1 MSRAVRIV
9 RQSQLISP
17 WGVGQMIN
25 FPEGESLMVA
35 GLDAWE
41 DTYEEAHDGKEEYI
55 IEEDRLKK
63 RLNVDHF
70 RLPPDYRRHG
80 KGVQNPD
87 LSIPFIRFP
96 QWHYCY
102 RCGAM
107 EFLPLYEDKLPRC
120 KGPRFDKGRSCYDWP
135 EYRRQLLMPI
145 RFIVICGKGHIEDFP
160 FMEWVHNGN
169 EFTNECRLR
178 YNIRH
183 ASSALGAIRIT
194 CSCGKERPMSGSFDP
209 DALIRI
215 GKRCSGQRPWL
226 GEDKEEAKGCSE
238 DLHTVQRG
246 AANVYFPAV
255 RSSIYLPNLEE
266 IADKRINEIIEKYWH
281 YLKTKKNGQLIRERF
296 EAIADQKHVDIEE
309 LYNAGIKRD
318 KLFISMDD
326 QIKSEENFRKAE
338 FDALFNLVGKSTQ
351 DLYITSGRLDSY
363 SDIVSKYFSRVLLIH
378 RLRETRALVGFS
390 RLLPE
395 DGTDDMI
402 KKSNLSKSPDIN
414 WLPAITVRGEGI
426 FLEFN
431 NSLIQE
437 WEKRKS
443 VISRAQHLIGNY
455 NRARLGYKLPE
466 RILNPKFI
474 LLHTFAHLI
483 INQFSLKCGYGSS
496 SLRERIYCNIEN
508 EDSIMNSILIYTASG
523 DSEGSMGG
531 LVKQGDPGNLEDIIS
546 NALYEAE
553 WCSSDPICIESK
565 GQGPGSCNL
574 AACHN
579 CALLPETSCEEGN
592 RLLDRAL
599 LIGKYNEVD
608 LGYFTTNK

>member
-1 MSRAVRIV
+1 MRIV

-17 WGVGQMIN
+17 WGIGQMIN

-41 DTYEEAHDGKEEYI
+41 ETYMEARDGKDEFI

-70 RLPPDYRRHG
+70 RLPPDYRHHG
-80 KGVQNPD
+80 KGVQNPE
-87 LSIPFIRFP
+87 LSIPFVRFP

-107 EFLPLYEDKLPRC
+107 EFLSLYEDKLPRC
-120 KGPRFDKGRSCYDWP
+120 RGRLFEQGRSCHNWP
-135 EYRRQLLMPI
+135 QYRRQLLMPI
-145 RFIVICGKGHIEDFP
+145 RFIVICGKGHVEDFP
-160 FMEWVHNGN
+160 CMEWVHNGN
-169 EFTNECRLR
+169 NFTEECKLR

-194 CSCGKERPMSGSFDP
+194 CTCDASRSMVGSFNK
-209 DALIRI
+209 DALIRLGI
-215 GKRCSGQRPWL
+215 RCSGQRPWL
-226 GEDKEEAKGCSE
+226 GEDKVEAKGCSE
-238 DLHTVQRG
+238 ELHTVQRG

-266 IADKRINEIIEKYWH
+266 ITDKKINDAIEKYWH
-281 YLKTKKNGQLIRERF
+281 FLKAKKNGQLMRERF
-296 EAIADQKHVDIEE
+296 EAIAAQKNIDVED
-309 LYNAGIKRD
+309 LYRVGLKRD
-318 KLFISMDD
+318 KLFTSFDV

-338 FDALFNLVGKSTQ
+338 FGSLYNLVGKSSR
-351 DLYITSGRLDSY
+351 DLYITSENLDSY
-363 SDIVSKYFSRVLLIH
+363 TGIIHKYFNSVLLIH

-402 KKSNLSKSPDIN
+402 KKSKLSKNPELN

-426 FLEFN
+426 FLEFSN
-431 NSLIQE
+431 DLIKE
-437 WEKRKS
+437 WEKRTGVVK
-443 VISRAQHLIGNY
+443 RAQHLIDNY
-455 NRARLGYKLPE
+455 NKARLGYQLPE
-466 RILNPKFI
+466 RVLNPKFI

-483 INQFSLKCGYGSS
+483 INQFSLRCGYGSS
-496 SLRERIYCNIEN
+496 SLKERIYCNIEN
-508 EDSIMNSILIYTASG
+508 TESNMNGILIYTASG

-531 LVKQGDPGNLEDIIS
+531 LVKQGEPGNLEEIII
-546 NALYEAE
+546 NALNDAE
-553 WCSSDPICIESK
+553 WCSSDPICIQSQ

-599 LIGKYNEVD
+599 LIGMYDEPD
-608 LGYFTTNK
+608 LGYFLMNK